1 MAHEPSR
8 NVLARAALY
17 RGVDKEEAMTQPTHS
32 TSSTPAMAQHPA
44 MLAIDNARTRM
55 LEALRLLHERSVE
68 LERAALEAPARDA
81 GREGNRAPHYFQI
94 GGLTGDM
101 CDLCGNHR
109 DSPWHLGVLNL
120 DTPEASGTAREAPS
134 RSSATGSASLTPTEQ
149 PPPAWDA
156 EAFIDKHHERRGL
169 YHLERPRLMHL
180 VRDAYTA
187 GQRDAGVQVPE
198 KMPEWL
204 PELLNKFMWCN
215 SSFADFG
222 IDEPGFYAALRTH
235 LTQTREG

>member
-1 MAHEPSR
+1 MGSYKTGFNDGFEAGLR
-8 NVLARAALY
+8 RAA
-17 RGVDKEEAMTQPTHS
+17 E
-32 TSSTPAMAQHPA
+32 
-44 MLAIDNARTRM
+44 IAR
-55 LEALRLLHERSVE
+55 EQRSIG
-68 LERAALEAPARDA
+68 ERASWNDACATIAAAIEAPARDA
-81 GREGNRAPHYFQI
+81 VREGNRAPHYFQI

-134 RSSATGSASLTPTEQ
+134 RSSATGSASLTPTEP

-156 EAFIDKHHERRGL
+156 ETWTVAFQKKWRDQFLNNPLPHHIAAG
-169 YHLERPRLMHL
+169 
-180 VRDAYTA
+180 AYDA
-187 GQRDAGVQVPE
+187 GQRAAGVQVPE

-222 IDEPGFYAALRTH
+222 IDEPGFYAALRPH